1 MAISCPVLRWH
12 GRQLSSFLS
21 LARLLPFTSDVST
34 GSDKRMKKQRRA
46 RSPRFVV
53 PNNEQAV
60 VSIGA
65 EKLKGTLHMLS
76 LTGGTI
82 RLERRFASGTFA
94 DIGIQTASGTFS
106 AAIEFLPMAS
116 GNAQAFRFIA
126 MGPVARGRL
135 NDGLSKMRAQGL
147 GIEKTPLD
155 QFRSLA
161 RRVLSPRS
169 AK

>member
-1 MAISCPVLRWH
+1 
-12 GRQLSSFLS
+12 
-21 LARLLPFTSDVST
+21 
-34 GSDKRMKKQRRA
+34 MKNQRRV

-65 EKLKGTLHMLS
+65 ERLKGTLHMLS

-82 RLERRFASGTFA
+82 RLEKRFAAGTFA

-106 AAIEFLPMAS
+106 AAIELLTTARD
-116 GNAQAFRFIA
+116 NAQAFRFIA
-126 MGPVARGRL
+126 MGPVARNRL

-147 GIEKTPLD
+147 ALKKTPLD

-161 RRVLSPRS
+161 RRVLPSRS

>member
-1 MAISCPVLRWH
+1 
-12 GRQLSSFLS
+12 
-21 LARLLPFTSDVST
+21 
-34 GSDKRMKKQRRA
+34 MKDHRRV

-60 VSIGA
+60 LSIGA
-65 EKLKGTLHMLS
+65 EKLKGTLRTLS

-82 RLERRFASGTFA
+82 RLDRRFASGTFA

-106 AAIEFLPMAS
+106 AAIELLPMAS

-147 GIEKTPLD
+147 ALKKTPLD

-161 RRVLSPRS
+161 RRVLSARLV
-169 AK
+169 K

>member
-1 MAISCPVLRWH
+1 MLRNVLRWEQ
-12 GRQLSSFLS
+12 RLFSSCLWFGEIATIQFQTCQAGAIL
-21 LARLLPFTSDVST
+21 
-34 GSDKRMKKQRRA
+34 RMKNQRRV

-60 VSIGA
+60 VSIGG

-76 LTGGTI
+76 LTGGTV
-82 RLERRFASGTFA
+82 RLEKRFPSGTFA
-94 DIGIQTASGTFS
+94 DIGIQTASGAFS
-106 AAIEFLPMAS
+106 AAIELLPMARD
-116 GNAQAFRFIA
+116 NAQAFRFVA
-126 MGPVARGRL
+126 MGPVARTRL

-147 GIEKTPLD
+147 AVEKSPLD

-161 RRVLSPRS
+161 RRVLSPRF

>member
-1 MAISCPVLRWH
+1 
-12 GRQLSSFLS
+12 
-21 LARLLPFTSDVST
+21 
-34 GSDKRMKKQRRA
+34 MKKQRRV
-46 RSPRFVV
+46 RSPRFIV

-60 VSIGA
+60 VSVGD

-82 RLERRFASGTFA
+82 RLQKRFATGTFA
-94 DIGIQTASGTFS
+94 DIGIETASGTFS
-106 AAIEFLPMAS
+106 AAIELLPMAS

-147 GIEKTPLD
+147 AIEKTPLEH
-155 QFRSLA
+155 FRSLA
-161 RRVLSPRS
+161 RRVLSARS
-169 AK
+169 AR

>member
-1 MAISCPVLRWH
+1 
-12 GRQLSSFLS
+12 
-21 LARLLPFTSDVST
+21 
-34 GSDKRMKKQRRA
+34 
-46 RSPRFVV
+46 V

-82 RLERRFASGTFA
+82 RMDKRFAPGTFA
-94 DIGIQTASGTFS
+94 DIGIQTASGTFT
-106 AAIEFLPMAS
+106 AAIELLTTTRNNS
-116 GNAQAFRFIA
+116 QAFRFIA
-126 MGPVARGRL
+126 MGPVAHNRL

-147 GIEKTPLD
+147 GVEKTPFD

-161 RRVLSPRS
+161 RRVLFVRS